1 MQNAPER
8 HVNRFRLI
16 YIGGGCVIA
25 LAAVAFLIGYLLPS
39 EADVAAEQRLLGK
52 WAMWIEGSDMAL
64 PTQRIVEWLPNGQ
77 TAHYSPTME
86 PLGNS
91 FEKDDRS
98 SNWRIR
104 NGKLIIDV
112 QAQELKDGTARQ
124 VGQLDWQSDDV
135 LRMTTDVG
143 YGELVTVVYKR
154 ILSDTLQ
161 SSESGR
167 THVMHGRS
175 RTAG

>member
-8 HVNRFRLI
+8 HVNRIRLI
-16 YIGGGCVIA
+16 YICGGCAIA
-25 LAAVAFLIGYLLPS
+25 LAAVTFLIGYLLPS
-39 EADVAAEQRLLGK
+39 GADVAAEQRLLGK

-86 PLGNS
+86 PWGNS

-112 QAQELKDGTARQ
+112 QAQELKGGTARQ

-135 LRMTTDVG
+135 LMMTTDVG
-143 YGELVTVVYKR
+143 DGKLVAVLYRR
-154 ILSDTLQ
+154 IPSDTPQ
-161 SSESGR
+161 SNEIGR
-167 THVMHGRS
+167 TM
-175 RTAG
+175 